1 MLWSGQGPSGHF
13 IRTAAATAIDHHDDN
28 AGAFF
33 LKWALRVLT
42 NYTLGMFF
50 AVIRFLFQLGSIV
63 WSYSPNFGSGMLFFA
78 VASFAAVRQPTCGG
92 WSVTVSGPGTEGHIA
107 QGPRPAPRG
116 PRRAGAACRASCPST

>member
-1 MLWSGQGPSGHF
+1 MAKRMTFYDMMFSMF
-13 IRTAAATAIDHHDDN
+13 DRRDDN

-78 VASFAAVRQPTCGG
+78 VASFAAV
-92 WSVTVSGPGTEGHIA
+92 SVI
-107 QGPRPAPRG
+107 
-116 PRRAGAACRASCPST
+116 GAFLLLIYASCVGCCLFLGGQARQQRRGGAQHQQQPRVQNPHYD